1 MKLPIHR
8 IVLAAFYVL
17 FLGTA
22 AWFAAG
28 GLSFY
33 LTALPAR
40 PRHPLYWAFKPGG
53 DIGHPLGVAGS
64 AMMVAMLAYSAR
76 KRLSAMRRL
85 GPTSVW
91 LDYHILLGIS
101 GPVFVILHSSFKVQ
115 GLVALSFWSMIAVAL
130 SGVAGRYLY
139 RQIPR
144 TREGAELSLAEV
156 ERLDADLSRQL
167 IDQLGLSE
175 SAVSELDRIAAEG
188 AAGSR
193 SLATALL
200 RYPVDS
206 WALRRRVR
214 RFLRQHP
221 RLRGRFGRRFAEV
234 VARKARLHRRVLMW
248 KRLHELFHYWH
259 VVHKPFAIVMYL
271 FMVIHVAVAWLTG
284 YGWPSS

>member
-1 MKLPIHR
+1 VRLPVHR

-22 AWFAAG
+22 AWFAVG

-40 PRHPLYWAFKPGG
+40 PRHPLFWAFKPGG

-64 AMMVAMLAYSAR
+64 AMMIVMLAYSLR
-76 KRLSAMRRL
+76 KRLPAMRRM

-101 GPVFVILHSSFKVQ
+101 GPIFVILHSSFKVQ

-156 ERLDADLSRQL
+156 ERLDVELSRQL

-175 SAVSELDRIAAEG
+175 SEVGELDGIAARG
-188 AAGSR
+188 TAGGR
-193 SLATALL
+193 SLAMVLL
-200 RYPVDS
+200 RHPAEAF
-206 WALRRRVR
+206 ALKRRVGRFVR
-214 RFLRQHP
+214 RHP
-221 RLRGRFGRRFAEV
+221 RLRGRFGKRFAEV
-234 VARKARLHRRVLMW
+234 VKRKARLHRRIVMW
-248 KRLHELFHYWH
+248 NRLHELFHYWH

-271 FMVIHVAVAWLTG
+271 FMVVHVVVAWLTG